1 MCTAISLKL
10 NKHYFGRT
18 LDLEYHYNESVI
30 ITPRN
35 FTFHF
40 RYNKPINNHYLIF
53 GIGIIENNYP
63 LYYDACNECGL
74 SIAGLNLP
82 HSTTYSSYVGSKVN
96 ITSFELIP
104 YILSNCTNI
113 KETIDILNNCNI
125 TNDDFNINLKSTK
138 LHFLISDNNSSIV
151 LEIIEKKIIIYDNPF
166 NVLTNEP
173 TFKFHIENINN
184 YSHLFNNTKLNII
197 SKSKGTNLIN
207 MPGDYS
213 SVSRFIRM
221 VYTKEN
227 IKLNEN
233 NIGELFNIFNN
244 VFEINGISNTN
255 NYKTLYLSLYNTN
268 DLILYYKTYQD
279 FKINKID
286 IKSLDINSNKL
297 ISFIFSWN

>member
-40 RYNKPINNHYLIF
+40 RYNKPINTHYLIF

-113 KETIDILNNCNI
+113 KETIDILNNCNPI
-125 TNDDFNINLKSTK
+125 GIPIIVMQQIHPIINEQIDHHSPPNIN
-138 LHFLISDNNSSIV
+138 HNIFPNN
-151 LEIIEKKIIIYDNPF
+151 F
-166 NVLTNEP
+166 
-173 TFKFHIENINN
+173 
-184 YSHLFNNTKLNII
+184 II
-197 SKSKGTNLIN
+197 SPPWIIKLYNIFIKKSKKG
-207 MPGDYS
+207 
-213 SVSRFIRM
+213 V
-221 VYTKEN
+221 
-227 IKLNEN
+227 
-233 NIGELFNIFNN
+233 
-244 VFEINGISNTN
+244 EIN
-255 NYKTLYLSLYNTN
+255 LL
-268 DLILYYKTYQD
+268 
-279 FKINKID
+279 
-286 IKSLDINSNKL
+286 LDV
-297 ISFIFSWN
+297 